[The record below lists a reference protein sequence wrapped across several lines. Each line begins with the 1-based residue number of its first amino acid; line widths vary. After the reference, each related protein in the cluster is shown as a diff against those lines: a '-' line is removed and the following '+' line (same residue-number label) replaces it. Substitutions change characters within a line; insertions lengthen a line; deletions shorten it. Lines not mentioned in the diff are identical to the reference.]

1 MWYQNRSISEPACYI
16 SQREAME
23 TQGKVLSQK
32 ELNLLSFGA
41 DPQRALGKEDYST
54 AGEKERIE
62 KQSTEKENQA
72 GGRITQRIFI
82 LTNYNRIYKDSS
94 SAKICAWAVEPRKAT
109 RLKCLIYH
117 HMDLGVPVLLQD
129 LVSPPTPSVPKDS
142 EHTSMHS
149 CASGSSFCKIS
160 SRKGAD
166 PAEHPL
172 NSSNSKHSWSES
184 GHTEMELEALG

>member
-1 MWYQNRSISEPACYI
+1 
-16 SQREAME
+16 ME

-82 LTNYNRIYKDSS
+82 LSNYNRIYK
-94 SAKICAWAVEPRKAT
+94 V
-109 RLKCLIYH
+109 RLQLCKDLCL
-117 HMDLGVPVLLQD
+117 
-129 LVSPPTPSVPKDS
+129 
-142 EHTSMHS
+142 
-149 CASGSSFCKIS
+149 GS
-160 SRKGAD
+160 RA
-166 PAEHPL
+166 
-172 NSSNSKHSWSES
+172 
-184 GHTEMELEALG
+184 